1 MVLLYILLATYIA
14 AVNLYAVLL
23 MRARRDEDK
32 SGEGPHRGEGKIILT
47 ALLGGAIAVYA
58 SMFAMR
64 YGLKNITLMILM
76 PVIAVL
82 NVFLF
87 YIAFRSGL
95 TFFAVR

>member
-23 MRARRDEDK
+23 MRARRDED
-32 SGEGPHRGEGKIILT
+32 EDGPRRGEGKIILT